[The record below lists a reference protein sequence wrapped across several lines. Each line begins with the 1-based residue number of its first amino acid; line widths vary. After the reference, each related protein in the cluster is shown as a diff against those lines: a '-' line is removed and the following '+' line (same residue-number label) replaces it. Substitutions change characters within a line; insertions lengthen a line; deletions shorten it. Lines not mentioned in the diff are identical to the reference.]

1 MVDNTFWLL
10 PCCGRVLRNK
20 IAGSLSLV
28 VLVFVSS
35 EMTCY
40 WSTLVTGSRARG
52 EKKSQQDHYLHQSSL
67 RGAFTSR
74 SALWTRHY
82 PRE

>member
-1 MVDNTFWLL
+1 MVDNTLWLL

-20 IAGSLSLV
+20 TALSLV
-28 VLVFVSS
+28 VNVFVSS
-35 EMTCY
+35 EMIFY